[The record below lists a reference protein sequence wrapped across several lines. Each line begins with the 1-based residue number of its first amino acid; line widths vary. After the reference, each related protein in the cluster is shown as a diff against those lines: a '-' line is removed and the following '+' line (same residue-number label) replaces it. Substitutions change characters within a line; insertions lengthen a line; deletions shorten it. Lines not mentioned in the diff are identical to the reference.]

1 MVFDKKIENKII
13 WSAVF
18 SFMGPPMGWMMIIIV
33 SELLDMDGL
42 VKILLNPF
50 FWIYCG
56 TFLSINIWRNFQL
69 MKKIKTLSESKN
81 FDDINRYI
89 KKIPLHFFL
98 FTMLYGTLGP
108 PAVTLGLGFSDH
120 VFYVCWILGPVVIFT
135 FSVPFFN
142 NYMILIDKYVVNL
155 PMNFAIFYSIRSRFN
170 VSIVFL
176 SLGVMTM
183 LSVVFYNMYYN
194 AEQGVHVPL
203 HILRY
208 KLIFFTILGLII
220 IGTPLL
226 AQTGILKKNLDQ
238 LTDYATNLK
247 QGKLGEKIMIDQRD
261 ELGIAMT
268 TFLELSHKF
277 NDIIKHIKEQADHL
291 LILEQKLKQS
301 SNIIASESANQVNGA
316 RSTSDSV
323 IYLQTEIS
331 STTNYSQNMEVNAG
345 KVNTDVTNGLL
356 ELENLVT
363 AIETVNQKLKMID
376 EIAKQTDLL
385 AINATIEAANAG
397 EHGMGFSVIAKEV
410 RILADQSKQ
419 NAIFIRSE
427 VQNMQKIANETKH
440 VFDVI
445 KPISAKNKENSHLIR
460 EASTKQ
466 EGEINNIRNMI
477 TMLEKA
483 IQTLDQNANQI
494 AENSNEIYS
503 SSKKMQEIS
512 AYFTVS

>member
-1 MVFDKKIENKII
+1 MIFDKKVENKII

-42 VKILLNPF
+42 LKILLNPF

-56 TFLSINIWRNFQL
+56 TFLGLNIWRNL
-69 MKKIKTLSESKN
+69 RIINLIKTLYQIKD
-81 FDDINRYI
+81 FDEINKFI

-108 PAVTLGLGFSDH
+108 PAVTLGLGFSNH
-120 VFYVCWILGPVVIFT
+120 IFYVCWILGPVVIFT
-135 FSVPFFN
+135 FSIPFFN
-142 NYMILIDKYVVNL
+142 HYMILIDKYVMKV
-155 PMNFAIFYSIRSRFN
+155 PMDFSVIYSIRSRFN

-194 AEQGVHVPL
+194 AEQGVHVSL

-208 KLIFFTILGLII
+208 KLIFFTVLGVLIV
-220 IGTPLL
+220 GVPLL

-238 LTDYATNLK
+238 LTNYATNLK
-247 QGKLGEKIMIDQRD
+247 QGKLGEQIMVDQRD
-261 ELGIAMT
+261 ELGIVMT

-277 NDIIKHIKEQADHL
+277 NEIIKDIKKQADHL
-291 LILEQKLKQS
+291 LVLEQELKTS

-323 IYLQTEIS
+323 IYLQSEIS
-331 STTNYSQNMEVNAG
+331 TTTNYSQNMEENAG
-345 KVNTDVTNGLL
+345 KVNTDVSNGLK
-356 ELENLVT
+356 ELENLVI
-363 AIETVNQKLKMID
+363 AIANVTQKLKMID

-397 EHGMGFSVIAKEV
+397 EHGIGFSVIAKEV
-410 RILADQSKQ
+410 RVLADQAKQ
-419 NAIFIRSE
+419 NAIFIRAE
-427 VQNMQKIANETKH
+427 VQNMQKTANETKH

-445 KPISAKNKENSHLIR
+445 KPISAKNKENSQLIR

-466 EGEINNIRNMI
+466 EAEITNISNMI
-477 TMLEKA
+477 STLERA
-483 IQTLDQNANQI
+483 IQTLDENANEI
-494 AENSNEIYS
+494 AENSQEIHS
-503 SSKKMQEIS
+503 SSQKMQEMA